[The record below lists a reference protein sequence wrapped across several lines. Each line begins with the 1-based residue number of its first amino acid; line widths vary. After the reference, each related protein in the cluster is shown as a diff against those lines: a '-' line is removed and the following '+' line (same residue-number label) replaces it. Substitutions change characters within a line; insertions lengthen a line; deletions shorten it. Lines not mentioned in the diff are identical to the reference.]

1 MVQALLAAPGINV
14 NNVDDR
20 GISALMMAAAAGHT
34 ETVKALLAAPG
45 IDVNTSIIER
55 FGYPLKNAEIALLI
69 SKHESSKK
77 IGNLIKKTLIPH
89 VLFRP
94 PNPEIPGDKGGRE
107 YRELVKSWE
116 EREAAA
122 AATERAREPKKEEK
136 DNRKGGRVRI
146 TKKTIKYKRTKKLRK
161 YRRTL
166 RKLTKN
172 KKR

>member
-1 MVQALLAAPGINV
+1 MLAAVGGHTETVQSLLAAPGIYV
-14 NNVDDR
+14 NAN
-20 GISALMMAAAAGHT
+20 
-34 ETVKALLAAPG
+34 
-45 IDVNTSIIER
+45 IIER
-55 FGYPLKNAEIALLI
+55 SRNAEIALLI
-69 SKHESSKK
+69 RKHQSSKK

-116 EREAAA
+116 ERQVASAAI
-122 AATERAREPKKEEK
+122 ER
-136 DNRKGGRVRI
+136 DNKKGGRVRI
-146 TKKTIKYKRTKKLRK
+146 TKKTIKYKKTKKLRK

-166 RKLTKN
+166 RKLMKN